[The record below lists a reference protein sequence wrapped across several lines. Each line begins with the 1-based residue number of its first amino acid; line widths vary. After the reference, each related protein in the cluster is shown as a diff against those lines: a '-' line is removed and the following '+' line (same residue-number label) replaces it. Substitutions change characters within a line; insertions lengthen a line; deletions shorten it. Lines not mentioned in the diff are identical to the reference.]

1 MALAASIQSQQPPER
16 EPELQLHTPAG
27 AWGAQHQPL
36 EVSFEKPGSLGLKLV
51 ANAVTGCAEIARVN
65 PGTQAVEHPELRA
78 KLIVVAVGGE
88 STEGK
93 SYKEVLGLI
102 KASSKVR
109 PLRLSFVDVAAA
121 QPEPELEPQTQRQPE
136 QQAEPEP
143 EPEAELELHPRSRSD
158 RMGWRGAVGLS
169 LAMKGADD
177 NTSHQRCMAED
188 IDATAATGSVTE
200 KKWQSE
206 AQRQQWLLDAAI
218 ERARRDRTKRLW
230 ATAQAGGLAAIRESA
245 TKGCAI
251 FGSS

>member
-109 PLRLSFVDVAAA
+109 PLRLSFVEP
-121 QPEPELEPQTQRQPE
+121 PE
-136 QQAEPEP
+136 
-143 EPEAELELHPRSRSD
+143 
-158 RMGWRGAVGLS
+158 
-169 LAMKGADD
+169 
-177 NTSHQRCMAED
+177 
-188 IDATAATGSVTE
+188 
-200 KKWQSE
+200 
-206 AQRQQWLLDAAI
+206 
-218 ERARRDRTKRLW
+218 
-230 ATAQAGGLAAIRESA
+230 
-245 TKGCAI
+245 
-251 FGSS
+251 